1 MDAQAFMDEVEQRN
15 PGEPEFHQAVR
26 EFVDKVWPFIEQNPE
41 YRENGLLERLVEP
54 DRMISFRVT
63 WVDDHGRVRVDR
75 GHRVQ
80 FNNSLGPYKGGLR
93 FDPSVN
99 VGLLKFLGFE
109 QTFKNALTM
118 LSMGGA
124 KGGSDFDPKGKS
136 EGEIMRFCQA
146 FMTEL
151 HRHIGRDL
159 DVPAGDIGV
168 GSREIGYLFGQYKR
182 VANEWAGVLTGK
194 AFAIGGSRIRTEAT
208 GYGAVYFAEEMLARR
223 GEGLEG
229 KTCAISGSGN
239 VAQYAAQKLIE
250 AGAVVVTLSDRGGFV
265 HEPDGLSA
273 ERLEWVIEQKP
284 RGAALLRYGEEFG
297 AAFHAGERP
306 WKVPCDLAFPC
317 ATQNEIRGEDA
328 EDLIAS
334 GCRAVVEGANMP
346 ATYQASKRFEA
357 ARVLHAPGKAAN
369 AGGVAISGME
379 MTQNAMRLRWTRE
392 EVDARLRAIMSDIHR
407 QCVEYGDGD
416 GDWIDYVQGANLA
429 GFLRVAR
436 AMRSLG
442 VV

>member
-1 MDAQAFMDEVEQRN
+1 MDAQAFMDDVEQRS
-15 PGEPEFHQAVR
+15 PGQPEFHQAVR
-26 EFVDKVWPFIEQNPE
+26 EFVDKVWPFIERNPE
-41 YRENGLLERLVEP
+41 FRENGLLERLVEP
-54 DRMISFRVT
+54 DRTISFRVT
-63 WVDDHGRVRVDR
+63 WVDDRGRVRVDR

-168 GSREIGYLFGQYKR
+168 GAREIGFLFGQYKR
-182 VANEWAGVLTGK
+182 IANEWTGTLTGK
-194 AFAIGGSRIRTEAT
+194 SFAIGGSRIRTEAT

-223 GEGLEG
+223 GDALEG
-229 KTCAISGSGN
+229 KTCVISGSGN
-239 VAQYAAQKLIE
+239 VAQYAALKLIE
-250 AGAVVVTLSDRGGFV
+250 RGAKVVTLSDRGGFV
-265 HEPDGLSA
+265 HEPAGLTP
-273 ERLEWVIEQKP
+273 ERVEWVIEKKAH
-284 RGAALLRYGEEFG
+284 GVALETYADEFG
-297 AAFHAGERP
+297 AAFYASERP
-306 WKVPCDLAFPC
+306 WGVPCDLAFPC

-328 EDLIAS
+328 EQLVRS
-334 GCRAVVEGANMP
+334 GCRAVIEGANMP
-346 ATYQASKRFEA
+346 ATTPATRLFEE

-392 EVDARLRAIMSDIHR
+392 EVDERLRAIMVDIHR
-407 QCVEYGDGD
+407 QCVEHGEVE
-416 GDWIDYVQGANLA
+416 GDWIDYVKGANLA

-436 AMRSLG
+436 AMQALG

>member
-1 MDAQAFMDEVEQRN
+1 MDAQAFMDDVEQRS
-15 PGEPEFHQAVR
+15 PGQPEFHQAVR
-26 EFVDKVWPFIEQNPE
+26 EFVDKVWPYIERNPE

-54 DRMISFRVT
+54 DRTISFRVT
-63 WVDDHGRVRVDR
+63 WVDDGGRVRVDR

-109 QTFKNALTM
+109 QTFKNALTL

-168 GSREIGYLFGQYKR
+168 GAREIGYLFGQYKR
-182 VANEWAGVLTGK
+182 IANEWSGALTGK

-223 GEGLEG
+223 GDALEG
-229 KTCAISGSGN
+229 KTCVVSGSGN

-250 AGAVVVTLSDRGGFV
+250 AGAKVVSLSDRGGFV
-265 HEPDGLSA
+265 HEPAGLTT
-273 ERLEWVIEQKP
+273 EQVEWVIEHKAH
-284 RGAALLRYGEEFG
+284 GVALENYADEFG

-306 WKVPCDLAFPC
+306 WTVPCDLAFPC
-317 ATQNEIRGEDA
+317 ATQNEIRAEDA
-328 EDLIAS
+328 EQLIRS
-334 GCRAVVEGANMP
+334 GCRAVIEGANMP
-346 ATYQASKRFEA
+346 ATTRATQLFEQ

-392 EVDARLRAIMSDIHR
+392 EVDERLRAIMVDIHR
-407 QCVEYGDGD
+407 QCVEHGEVD
-416 GDWIDYVQGANLA
+416 GDWIDYVKGANLA

-436 AMRSLG
+436 AMRALG